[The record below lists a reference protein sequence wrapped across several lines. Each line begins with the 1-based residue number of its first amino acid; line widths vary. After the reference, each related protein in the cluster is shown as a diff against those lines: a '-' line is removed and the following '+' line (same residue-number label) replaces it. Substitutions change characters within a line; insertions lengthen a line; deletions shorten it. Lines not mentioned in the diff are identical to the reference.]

1 MYDVVTQLGLGLHVV
16 YFSPFAGTGP
26 LVQTMFCRLFILL
39 KPERLM
45 GLGLSVI
52 DYAQQPTGTSLS
64 AAILDLDRRQDKV
77 EEGNFSKQGQ
87 VIIVIRVLVLFS
99 DTT

>member
-1 MYDVVTQLGLGLHVV
+1 MYAVVTQLGLGLHVV
-16 YFSPFAGTGP
+16 YFCPLAGTGP

-52 DYAQQPTGTSLS
+52 DKLFCSLGF
-64 AAILDLDRRQDKV
+64 RQTQLETYK
-77 EEGNFSKQGQ
+77 S
-87 VIIVIRVLVLFS
+87 IIYDS
-99 DTT
+99 YPCAPPS